1 MRERPLIMQALRWD
15 GACSAATYR
24 GRGADGPHPP
34 KIKKIKGSAIISRA
48 KRIEEE
54 KGRY

>member
-1 MRERPLIMQALRWD
+1 MQALRWD